1 MDDSVTIAPGATA
14 DFVVYSDIPYTT
26 SIDKITFVST
36 EPVQD
41 KAGKQLY
48 QFSAQQI
55 SDIPT
60 KQLDDT
66 YAIKGIGKRST
77 VKVLR
82 TNIFGGT
89 TKNIFYS
96 EFEAVN
102 NEVRSSQIAQLGG
115 YIVDKNGIVVPVQF
129 ATVKDKLSP
138 NGKAL
143 LSAWATIPKS
153 FDTTSY
159 KLILG
164 QALAASSSASDSSN
178 TSSTGSG
185 AGSGTDEP
193 AANPV
198 LVNMVSYGFNAS
210 PAVISSDF
218 NKISFAGYTLGL
230 HNINAYMSVQ
240 GLYEVN
246 GLKLGL
252 NYDLAKNSDY
262 EIITGDHKLLIE
274 FVNQDSNQVTYEKQF
289 ALTTAGENEEL
300 LKESYE

>member
-1 MDDSVTIAPGATA
+1 M
-14 DFVVYSDIPYTT
+14 
-26 SIDKITFVST
+26 
-36 EPVQD
+36 
-41 KAGKQLY
+41 
-48 QFSAQQI
+48 SAQQI

-60 KQLDDT
+60 KQSDDT
-66 YAIKGIGKRST
+66 YTIKGIGKRST

-82 TNIFGGT
+82 TTIFGGT

-96 EFEAVN
+96 EFEAEN

-164 QALAASSSASDSSN
+164 QAISSVAVHPISISP
-178 TSSTGSG
+178 SSTGTG
-185 AGSGTDEP
+185 QGLGREP

-246 GLKLGL
+246 GLKLRL
-252 NYDLAKNSDY
+252 NYSLAKNSDY
-262 EIITGDHKLLIE
+262 EIIHRRSQAT
-274 FVNQDSNQVTYEKQF
+274 N
-289 ALTTAGENEEL
+289 
-300 LKESYE
+300 